1 MIKTLTILLFAL
13 PVSADSI
20 INKSVCDEMYE
31 VILEEP
37 EYINEQVAREIY
49 ERCIASIY
57 Q

>member
-20 INKSVCDEMYE
+20 ITKSVCDEMYE

-37 EYINEQVAREIY
+37 EYVNKQAAIEIY

>member
-20 INKSVCDEMYE
+20 ITKSVCDEMYE

-37 EYINEQVAREIY
+37 QHINEQEALDIY
-49 ERCIASIY
+49 ERCIASL
-57 Q
+57 